1 MKDFFSNRYIRVI
14 MVLELVILFILIGK
28 IFLPMNNYQISYSEM
43 AYVNGKIVD
52 GKGVYTNSSMGAE
65 GYFVYGPSFDI
76 KRGIYDVTINYEAE
90 EDGNYIIVSGDN
102 EDYNSI
108 LKDDFTLSPLLQSQ
122 TFTVWFNKNTN
133 DAVFSVM
140 YAGKGEFAVESIQ
153 VKENVS
159 GRIYAVLKA
168 LFYITCLNFI
178 LWICRLAACEKI
190 KKEQAFEVLVLCGI
204 VLIASYPLF
213 TSFLT
218 EGDDIVYHL
227 LRIEG
232 IKEGLLSGQ
241 LPVRIHPVQYRG
253 YGYAS
258 SIFYGEL
265 LLYIPAVLRLCGVT
279 LQNAYKIFVLLINV
293 GTVLISWKCMCAI
306 FKDKK
311 IALLCCMVY
320 ALSPYRLFNIYVRS
334 AVGEY
339 SAMMFWPVIA
349 LGLYRLFYKEE
360 QENKKKTAWILL
372 TIGFTGLIQ
381 THLLSCELAAVFS
394 VIICLI
400 MWKKFFCKA
409 TFCQIG
415 KFFLSTVCINLFYL
429 LSFLQFMIKGGVN
442 ITDFGS
448 IHTKMIQGNGIFPAQ
463 YLNLFVNGHGMA
475 YGHGVSAYKGFGM
488 SDEAGITIGFSLLAG
503 LVVFGFLLLVSYGNV
518 KKEKHYRM
526 AVLTGALGFMTLVLA
541 TNAFPWDVL
550 CRLLGRSV
558 STLQFPWRILSVG
571 SILLTVTLGCVL
583 SMISHLWDK
592 YHCDIFVGIIIA
604 VSLITAGYMLY
615 DRLNT
620 SAGMYV
626 YDGVSLADKGSGS
639 LDEYA
644 PSETDWKELTMFS
657 PIPAENLI
665 LSGYDKDYTNIS
677 LTVKETD
684 NQPGLVA
691 VPLLYYEGYEARD
704 DAGNLMRLLGDDNGV
719 MNIVVPAGFDGNIT
733 IRYAGFWY
741 WRVAEIVSV
750 VSFVIFLYFAVKSF
764 HRCADIR
771 ND

>member
-14 MVLELVILFILIGK
+14 MVLELVILFIFIGK

-52 GKGVYTNSSMGAE
+52 GKGVYTNSSMGTE

-133 DAVFSVM
+133 YAVFSVM

-178 LWICRLAACEKI
+178 LWICRLAAGEKI

-349 LGLYRLFYKEE
+349 LGLYRLFCKEE
-360 QENKKKTAWILL
+360 QENKKQTAWILL

-381 THLLSCELAAVFS
+381 THLLSCELAVVFS

-400 MWKKFFCKA
+400 MWKKFFSKT

-429 LSFLQFMIKGGVN
+429 LPFLQFMIKGGVN

-488 SDEAGITIGFSLLAG
+488 SDEAGITIGLSLLAG

-526 AVLTGALGFMTLVLA
+526 AVLTGVLGFIALVLA
-541 TNAFPWDVL
+541 TNVFPWDVL

-558 STLQFPWRILSVG
+558 STLQFPWRALSVG

-733 IRYAGFWY
+733 IRYVGFWY

-764 HRCADIR
+764 YRCADIR